1 MSQSFTKRMIA
12 SFLRDTNPVR
22 AMSLTRLFEAPFQV
36 NEVHLNAYETYTAIT
51 LEEQVMIYP
60 TVVVHHLPDNPIT
73 IIDIE

>member
-1 MSQSFTKRMIA
+1 MIA
-12 SFLRDTNPVR
+12 SFLRDTTNPVR
-22 AMSLTRLFEAPFQV
+22 AMSLTRLFDTPFQV

-60 TVVVHHLPDNPIT
+60 TVVVHQLQDSPNT